1 MNFFTILRSSFA
13 TAAAAVALFLGN
25 APAVQ
30 AQEAAPVQ
38 LVRAD
43 ASSFQVR
50 IANPAQ
56 EPGRVQVVQ
65 LSTDQVLFS
74 EATKAPAYGHRFGF
88 STLPTGNYAVLVSL
102 GAARYRY
109 AVQVRYEGTG
119 LLSVVCPTATPAAIT
134 PTALTAGR

>member
-1 MNFFTILRSSFA
+1 MNFFTTLRSSFA
-13 TAAAAVALFLGN
+13 TAATAVALFLGT
-25 APAVQ
+25 ASAAQ

-50 IANPAQ
+50 IVNPAQ
-56 EPGRVQVVQ
+56 ESGRVQVVQ

-88 STLPTGNYAVLVSL
+88 STLPTGNYAVLVKV
-102 GAARYRY
+102 GAARYSY
-109 AVQVRYEGTG
+109 TVQVRHEGTG

-134 PTALTAGR
+134 PALTAGR